1 MLTQY
6 NLKMPH
12 AVYGGENAMDNIT
25 AIIKAR
31 GAKRVAMF
39 TDKGIE
45 GAGLFALPEEA
56 VKASG
61 AEYYVL
67 DELPPEPSY
76 MAVQKLVDEFKTSG
90 ADLIVACGG
99 GSVDTDRL
107 VIWHDKEDAVIE
119 ALSAYLAEAAPEV
132 EVVFEKKT
140 SLTDSLKLVGNDPA
154 SAPDMFIFA
163 HDKIGVFAE
172 MGILADVNTLLP
184 EGALDGWL
192 PMTTEAATYKGT
204 LYQLPL
210 YFETLL
216 FMYNRRYMQDDQVPA
231 TTEELYAYME
241 ANTGRGRYGFVEQ
254 HSTAYY
260 SAAWIH
266 GFGGSII
273 SEDGTPFPD
282 PEAVKAALRY
292 HLKFVALMPGE
303 TEYSTVNTLFLE
315 GKADSTIGGPWMV
328 PSAREAGIDLGIA
341 PMPTVDETGKA
352 LAPYSGVQGVQVL
365 KYAAENKTEA
375 VKTVLEALCGA
386 EIGIDL
392 ALASGCAPANA
403 DCYDDERVANDEL
416 VQAMRSTAEIAV
428 PMPNIPEMDVMW
440 TVVSNLLTDVNLSG
454 ADVDAAFDEA
464 LSEAESLIAN
474 MQ

>member
-1 MLTQY
+1 MKRTISL
-6 NLKMPH
+6 LLI
-12 AVYGGENAMDNIT
+12 A
-25 AIIKAR
+25 AI
-31 GAKRVAMF
+31 
-39 TDKGIE
+39 
-45 GAGLFALPEEA
+45 
-56 VKASG
+56 
-61 AEYYVL
+61 
-67 DELPPEPSY
+67 
-76 MAVQKLVDEFKTSG
+76 
-90 ADLIVACGG
+90 LIPLAACGA
-99 GSVDTDRL
+99 GSVDTGKL
-107 VIWHDKEDAVIE
+107 VVWHDKEDAVIQ
-119 ALSAYLAEAAPEV
+119 ALTAYLAEAAPEV

-140 SLTDSLKLVGNDPA
+140 SLTDSLKLVGNDPS

-172 MGILADVNTLLP
+172 MGILADVNTLLG
-184 EGALDGWL
+184 EGALENWL
-192 PMTTEAATYKGT
+192 PMTIEAASYKGT

-216 FMYNRRYMQDDQVPA
+216 FMYNKRYMQDEQVPA
-231 TTEELYAYME
+231 TTEELYSYME
-241 ANTGRGRYGFVEQ
+241 QNTGRGRYGFVEQ

-266 GFGGSII
+266 GFGGSIV
-273 SEDGTPFPD
+273 SEDGTPFPE
-282 PEAVKAALRY
+282 PEAVKEALRY
-292 HLKFVALMPGE
+292 HLKFVGLMPGE

-328 PSAREAGIDLGIA
+328 PSARDAGIELGIA

-365 KYAAENKTEA
+365 KYAAENKAEA
-375 VKTVLEALCGA
+375 VKAVLEALCSPQ
-386 EIGIDL
+386 IGIDL

-403 DCYDDERVANDEL
+403 ACYDDAQVADDEL
-416 VQAMRSTAEIAV
+416 VQAMRTTAEIAV

-464 LSEAESLIAN
+464 LAEAEGLIAN
-474 MQ
+474 MK

>member
-1 MLTQY
+1 M
-6 NLKMPH
+6 
-12 AVYGGENAMDNIT
+12 
-25 AIIKAR
+25 
-31 GAKRVAMF
+31 KRTVAMLL
-39 TDKGIE
+39 I
-45 GAGLFALPEEA
+45 AAL
-56 VKASG
+56 
-61 AEYYVL
+61 
-67 DELPPEPSY
+67 
-76 MAVQKLVDEFKTSG
+76 
-90 ADLIVACGG
+90 LIPLAACGG
-99 GSVDTDRL
+99 GSVEENKL
-107 VIWHDKEDAVIE
+107 VVWHDKEDAVIE
-119 ALSAYLAEAAPEV
+119 ALTAYLTEAAPGIEA
-132 EVVFEKKT
+132 VFEKKT
-140 SLTDSLKLVGNDPA
+140 SLTDSLKLVGNDPS

-172 MGILADVNTLLP
+172 MGILADVNTLLN
-184 EGALDGWL
+184 EGALDNWL
-192 PMTTEAATYKGT
+192 PMTLEAASYKGT

-216 FMYNRRYMQDDQVPA
+216 FMYNKRYMQDDQVPA
-231 TTEELYAYME
+231 TTKELLEYME
-241 ANTGRGRYGFVEQ
+241 QNTGRGRYGFVEQ

-273 SEDGTPFPD
+273 SEDGTPFPE
-282 PEAVKAALRY
+282 PEAVKDALRY

-328 PSAREAGIDLGIA
+328 PSARDAGIELGIA
-341 PMPTVDETGKA
+341 PMPTVDETGMA

-365 KYAAENKTEA
+365 KYAAENKAEA
-375 VKTVLEALCGA
+375 VKAVLEALCSPQ
-386 EIGIDL
+386 IGIDL

-403 DCYDDERVANDEL
+403 ACYDDVQVADDEL
-416 VQAMRSTAEIAV
+416 VQAMRTTAEIAV

-464 LSEAESLIAN
+464 LAEAEGLIAN
-474 MQ
+474 MK